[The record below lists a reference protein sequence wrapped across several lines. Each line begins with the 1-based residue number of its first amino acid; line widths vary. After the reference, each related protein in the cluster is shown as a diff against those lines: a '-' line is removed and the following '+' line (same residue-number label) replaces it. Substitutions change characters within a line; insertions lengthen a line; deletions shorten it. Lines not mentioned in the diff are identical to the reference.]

1 MTGWGEG
8 AILIGSTPLTFAGSL
23 LVLRSETTG
32 LKRISGSSSN
42 TEIGPSA
49 GAGGTKSSNSQS
61 SWRSGASVLRR
72 TVPKSSCD
80 GSTISAGI
88 SSKSGIV
95 SMSLVAQSIGV
106 SLGWSWARVH

>member
-1 MTGWGEG
+1 MATR
-8 AILIGSTPLTFAGSL
+8 SMSSPLTFAGAL
-23 LVLRSETTG
+23 LVLRSGTTG

-61 SWRSGASVLRR
+61 SWRGGASFLRR

-80 GSTISAGI
+80 GSTAFVGISA
-88 SSKSGIV
+88 KSGIV
-95 SMSLVAQSIGV
+95 SMSRVAQSIGL